1 MDFSYFLLDQSE
13 VFSSFVSTT
22 ARIQNSDLLAVLH
35 AKWKSEKL
43 RYFRLR
49 CSPNFT
55 CVCVG
60 GCVCVCVCVCVCSVL
75 FGNSHKHKMSLNQ
88 RFGQIDGSLK
98 NQ

>member
-60 GCVCVCVCVCVCSVL
+60 GGVVGDFPTALASQPGCWGVA
-75 FGNSHKHKMSLNQ
+75 K
-88 RFGQIDGSLK
+88 
-98 NQ
+98 

>member
-13 VFSSFVSTT
+13 VFSYFVSST

-55 CVCVG
+55 Y
-60 GCVCVCVCVCVCSVL
+60 VCVCVCVCVCSVF